1 MAYFCLTVVEARSGP
16 KGQKRPN
23 AAKQLKVEPKVLS
36 KLGELSSQVGDNQKA
51 RKFGGSGRSHTD
63 REERWL
69 KETVLALIRRVGEY
83 DSDPKAPLPAL
94 TMADLPNL

>member
-51 RKFGGSGRSHTD
+51 RKWGIHLRGDHNILWLAIGGPRKGLPIAPRFQA
-63 REERWL
+63 
-69 KETVLALIRRVGEY
+69 LA
-83 DSDPKAPLPAL
+83 
-94 TMADLPNL
+94 MARA